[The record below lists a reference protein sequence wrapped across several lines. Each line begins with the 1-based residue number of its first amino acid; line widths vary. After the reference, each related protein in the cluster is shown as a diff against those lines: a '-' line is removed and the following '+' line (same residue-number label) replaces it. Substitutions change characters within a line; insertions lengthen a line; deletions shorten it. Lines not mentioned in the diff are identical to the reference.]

1 MPKGIL
7 DDYLKALDI
16 NSKNSLKA
24 KLNWILDQ
32 RKQKRFVFLSSKI
45 SNF

>member
-7 DDYLKALDI
+7 ADYLKALEI
-16 NSKNSLKA
+16 NSKNSFKA
-24 KLNWILDQ
+24 KLSWSLDQ

>member
-7 DDYLKALDI
+7 ADYLKALDI
-16 NSKNSLKA
+16 NSKNSFKA

-32 RKQKRFVFLSSKI
+32 RKQKRFFLSSKI

>member
-1 MPKGIL
+1 MPKGISA
-7 DDYLKALDI
+7 DYLKALDI
-16 NSKNSLKA
+16 NSKNSFKAA

-32 RKQKRFVFLSSKI
+32 RKQKRFFLSSKI

>member
-1 MPKGIL
+1 MPKGIIA
-7 DDYLKALDI
+7 DYLKALDI
-16 NSKNSLKA
+16 NSLNSFKA

-32 RKQKRFVFLSSKI
+32 KKQKRFVFLSSKI